1 MQKFMETIIHA
12 VKTWVKYDAFTA
24 DDAFELIIEEEIL
37 EPLRAE
43 DGTIYTAPDGA
54 IYTL

>member
-12 VKTWVKYDAFTA
+12 VKSWVRHDAFTA
-24 DDAFELIIEEEIL
+24 DDAFEIAMEMNVV
-37 EPLRAE
+37 EPLRAA